1 MVMIELFY
9 ILDICTNPDFLKVI
23 LFGKIILEY
32 VFILVPI
39 GLVIMLMIDFAKN
52 VVTNNE
58 ENIKKNYS
66 LALKRLIFCV
76 CLFSVPTIVSFV
88 IGVVEDSISGLN
100 VNYQSCLKNVDNIE
114 YYQELADLEKEKE
127 ENEKQQQNEVNREN
141 NAILNNS
148 NPDANSSNDYIP
160 GKKYTLTDSQL
171 RGLAKVC
178 QNEQG
183 TVLGAKA
190 EASLMANR
198 FELFGSN
205 YGTDGDG
212 LFNYVANSGWFANS
226 KSTIYDTSNLR
237 SEILSAVK
245 EVLVLGNRTLAL
257 YVDEHDC
264 IDCGRYGFDVVKIV
278 NNDKIITD
286 SEGLKNHNNYKKNNT
301 IIYNRYGSV
310 YTFYTFPTSS
320 SDPFGYTSYAKNKFD
335 KINGVR

>member
-1 MVMIELFY
+1 MIDLFY
-9 ILDICTNPDFLKVI
+9 ILDICTNPDFLRII
-23 LFGKIILEY
+23 LFGRLILEY

-39 GLVIMLMIDFAKN
+39 GLIIMLLIDFSKN
-52 VVTNNE
+52 VITSKE

-66 LALKRLIFCV
+66 RAFKRLIYCI
-76 CLFSVPTIVSFV
+76 CLFAVPTIVSLV
-88 IGVVEDSISGLN
+88 IDVVEDSIVTLD
-100 VNYQSCLKNVDNIE
+100 VNYQSCLENSYNLD
-114 YYQELADLEKEKE
+114 YYQELADLEKEQKEKEKE
-127 ENEKQQQNEVNREN
+127 EEN
-141 NAILNNS
+141 QKNKENKAILNNI
-148 NPDANSSNDYIP
+148 NQGGASSEYYIP
-160 GKKYTLTDSQL
+160 GQKYTLTDAQL

-198 FELFGSN
+198 FELFGSS
-205 YGTDGDG
+205 YGSGGDG

-264 IDCGRYGFDVVKIV
+264 IDCGRYGFDVKKIV
-278 NNDKIITD
+278 TDGTTITTP
-286 SEGLKNHNNYKKNNT
+286 EGLKNHNNYKQNRT
-301 IIYNRYGSV
+301 IIYNRYGAV
-310 YTFYTFPTSS
+310 YTFYTFPTNS
-320 SDPFGYTSYAKNKFD
+320 SDPFGYTSSAKNKFD